1 MSLLLLLQAMFS
13 ATASFNIKC
22 ACMAGC
28 CFFSFV
34 KYLMSY
40 LGSETH
46 LASKLAVQPVT
57 RHSAPF
63 CFLKNWELPS
73 EFIAKARF
81 GVLQYVVIKPLA
93 AILIFTT
100 ESKGFYCYGDINW
113 RCSYI
118 YITSVSNC
126 SQIWALYILVL
137 FYRATNMHLQPIR
150 PLHKFICVKAV
161 VFFTWWQS
169 VAIAIFIEWGVLTE
183 TVTYSTDDVGAGVQ
197 NFCICIEMFF
207 FALLH
212 RAAFSHTDY
221 GEYEGAALSE
231 QRSLLGNV
239 IDSLKPD
246 DIMQD
251 MKGVVAE
258 AGGNKKVGLD
268 HLLMSQWQ
276 QQLQEEEEAA
286 AANEEQRRQHSVA
299 MEANS

>member
-1 MSLLLLLQAMFS
+1 
-13 ATASFNIKC
+13 
-22 ACMAGC
+22 
-28 CFFSFV
+28 
-34 KYLMSY
+34 
-40 LGSETH
+40 
-46 LASKLAVQPVT
+46 
-57 RHSAPF
+57 
-63 CFLKNWELPS
+63 
-73 EFIAKARF
+73 
-81 GVLQYVVIKPLA
+81 VLQYVVIKPLA
-93 AILIFTT
+93 AVLIFTT
-100 ESKGFYCYGDINW
+100 ESRGFYCYGDVNW
-113 RCSYI
+113 SCSYI

-169 VAIAIFIEWGVLTE
+169 VAIAMLIEWGILTE
-183 TVTYSTDDVGAGVQ
+183 TVYSTVTYTTDDVGAGVQ

-221 GEYEGAALSE
+221 GCEDEGTADSE

-258 AGGNKKVGLD
+258 AAGGHKKVGLD

-276 QQLQEEEEAA
+276 QQQEEQQQQQQQQQQQHTGGIEEGL
-286 AANEEQRRQHSVA
+286 RS
-299 MEANS
+299 